1 MHTYVLSGDSVQS
14 VCTREREG
22 GLADGTEGCLY
33 LSKDLRHP
41 LWSSCVGLISPT
53 IGNARS
59 NRFVSKVRH
68 FRLIFQDDTYNRI
81 VLTSTVQTRSHGS
94 SKHPVKSHG
103 DLEGLERDR
112 RCTRFPIRSINRQIS
127 VRPDPLHFLD
137 LLLCHCRL

>member
-33 LSKDLRHP
+33 TSKDLRHP

-53 IGNARS
+53 ITLAPIGSSRKYGILDS
-59 NRFVSKVRH
+59 F
-68 FRLIFQDDTYNRI
+68 FQDDTYNRI